1 MVAFNFENWYN
12 IVNRPPFWE
21 WEQLTGFR
29 PWPKFDHRL
38 VLTLGYLMFWA
49 ESKLF
54 LSQNL
59 DKKIHLENIA
69 IPDLLRRVRKK
80 RQKKTKPSVLL
91 SSKLLGCQRIGYDD
105 SEIAWARRPHGRK
118 CCWDVT
124 RMERPKGAAC
134 SLVERE
140 EFYVCFSEHNICFN
154 SYRARSCEPERERG
168 M

>member
-1 MVAFNFENWYN
+1 
-12 IVNRPPFWE
+12 
-21 WEQLTGFR
+21 
-29 PWPKFDHRL
+29 
-38 VLTLGYLMFWA
+38 MFWA

-54 LSQNL
+54 LSQKL
-59 DKKIHLENIA
+59 DKKIHFENIA

-105 SEIAWARRPHGRK
+105 SEIAGARRPHGRK

-140 EFYVCFSEHNICFN
+140 EFMSVFLNIIFASIRIALVLVSQKGNAVCSKM
-154 SYRARSCEPERERG
+154 RKLV
-168 M
+168 